1 MARTKI
7 SERQKN
13 SSIKLSDHD
22 PKKSLQDPKEILET
36 LLHCLAINDLEAF
49 QDVLVAHLKYASKTD
64 LAKKTKLGRR
74 TIYDLLDPKKR
85 FNPTIS
91 TIGPLLK
98 ALAA

>member
-1 MARTKI
+1 MAKKKTL
-7 SERQKN
+7 ERQKK
-13 SSIKLSDHD
+13 SSMKLLPHD
-22 PKKSLQDPKEILET
+22 PKKSLKNPKEIIET

-64 LAKKTKLGRR
+64 LVTKTKLGRR
-74 TIYDLLDPKKR
+74 TIYDLLDRRKR